1 MTASMS
7 VIVQPC
13 VNSTWR
19 ECMYAAR
26 LVVTY
31 VAMGGGTPY
40 RLSVLTYGG
49 GDECVHVSSEKRER
63 KWEG

>member
-7 VIVQPC
+7 VIVQSC

-31 VAMGGGTPY
+31 VARGVGGGVGARPTDCQCSHMEEGM
-40 RLSVLTYGG
+40 SVCL
-49 GDECVHVSSEKRER
+49 
-63 KWEG
+63 

>member
-31 VAMGGGTPY
+31 VARSGGVGARPTDCQCSHMEEGT
-40 RLSVLTYGG
+40 SV
-49 GDECVHVSSEKRER
+49 CM
-63 KWEG
+63 